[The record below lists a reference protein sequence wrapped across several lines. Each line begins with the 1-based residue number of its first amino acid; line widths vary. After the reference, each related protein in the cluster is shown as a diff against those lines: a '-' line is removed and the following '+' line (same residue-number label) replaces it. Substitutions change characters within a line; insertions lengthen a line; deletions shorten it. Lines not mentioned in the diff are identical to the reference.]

1 VRESEELIEEA
12 KERVRSILALCEL
25 QRTTEWAA
33 IKSCVKETV
42 GKFFYERTR
51 RRPMILPIVMNV

>member
-1 VRESEELIEEA
+1 MEKA
-12 KERVRSILALCEL
+12 KERVRSILKLCEL

-33 IKSCVKETV
+33 IKSCVREMV

-51 RRPMILPIVMNV
+51 RRPDDPADHHGGLI